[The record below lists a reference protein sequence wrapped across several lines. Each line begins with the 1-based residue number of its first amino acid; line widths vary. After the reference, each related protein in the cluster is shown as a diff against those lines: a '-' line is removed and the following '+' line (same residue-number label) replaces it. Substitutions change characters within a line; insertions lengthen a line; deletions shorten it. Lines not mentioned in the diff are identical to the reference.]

1 MAGTHDSALVAL
13 SVLIATVASYTALD
27 LAGRMR
33 ACSGLSCY
41 VWLATAALAMGGG
54 IWSMHFVAMLAF
66 SMPDMPVDY
75 DLGLTVLSLA
85 VPILVTGVGFFVV
98 SRKDAGTTALILSGL
113 FMGLGIAAMHYTG
126 MAAMHMAADLTH
138 EHLWVAISLLIAIGA
153 ATVALWLAFRRTG
166 QTSFLVQAGAAVA
179 MGLAVSGM
187 HYAAMQGAVFTAH
200 PAVDH
205 AQGASLDQTHL
216 ALAVALTTFLI
227 LFLALIAALF

>member
-1 MAGTHDSALVAL
+1 MAGTHDAALVAL

-33 ACSGLSCY
+33 ACSGLSCHA
-41 VWLATAALAMGGG
+41 WLATAALAMGGG

-66 SMPDMPVDY
+66 SMNDMPVDY

-85 VPILVTGVGFFVV
+85 LPILVTGIGFYVV
-98 SRKDAGTTALILSGL
+98 SRKEAGTTALILSGL

-138 EHLWVAISLLIAIGA
+138 EHLWVAISLLIAVGA
-153 ATVALWLAFRRTG
+153 ATVALWLAFRTG
-166 QTSFLVQAGAAVA
+166 QTGFLVQAGAAVA
-179 MGLAVSGM
+179 MGLGVSGM

-200 PAVDH
+200 PAMDH
-205 AQGASLDQTHL
+205 AQGTASLDKPIWRL
-216 ALAVALTTFLI
+216 RSPSRPF
-227 LFLALIAALF
+227 